1 MTKFVAA
8 LFLPL
13 VLVGAILWQPNRGAR
28 VRHGWKD
35 WLLPVALI
43 AVVTVPWFVY
53 ETHRFGREF
62 WSIIFGTHVFTRFTG
77 ILDPT
82 HIHPW
87 HHYFTATWHELSYSG
102 SVMLCAAG
110 FVRLAWAAWRNE
122 PPLAR
127 LMVLWGLL
135 PLTLMSFGTSKL
147 LHYAYPFMPPIG
159 LAAGFV
165 FASAL
170 KSLDGRFGAWLTRQV
185 TRLVPRRGSSWTAES
200 SLARRFLVIAALIFF
215 AVAIWTAI
223 SGPLKYEV
231 GGLAF
236 FRNSSVIRPAF
247 FGVFLLWIAG
257 FSMNL
262 LKLCGALALAFFLP
276 LGAYADKIQHIAT
289 REDHPLRALRD
300 CMESVQAAG
309 MPPKGVLAASGNIL
323 HHSYYY
329 YLWRLGPWTIAPTFL
344 PQQVIDRLTTVDGPS
359 PVILQHADFDTLKEA
374 LAGRPDMLAILK
386 DDAVRYDENIAFL
399 LPGPY
404 APCVAPVLA
413 AGGRTMW

>member
-1 MTKFVAA
+1 
-8 LFLPL
+8 
-13 VLVGAILWQPNRGAR
+13 
-28 VRHGWKD
+28 
-35 WLLPVALI
+35 
-43 AVVTVPWFVY
+43 
-53 ETHRFGREF
+53 
-62 WSIIFGTHVFTRFTG
+62 
-77 ILDPT
+77 
-82 HIHPW
+82 
-87 HHYFTATWHELSYSG
+87 
-102 SVMLCAAG
+102 
-110 FVRLAWAAWRNE
+110 
-122 PPLAR
+122 
-127 LMVLWGLL
+127 
-135 PLTLMSFGTSKL
+135 
-147 LHYAYPFMPPIG
+147 
-159 LAAGFV
+159 LAAGFA

-185 TRLVPRRGSSWTAES
+185 TRLVPRRGSSWSAES
-200 SLARRFLVIAALIFF
+200 TLARRILVIAAFIFF

-309 MPPKGVLAASGNIL
+309 TPPKGVLAASGNIL

-344 PQQVIDRLTTVDGPS
+344 PQQVIDRFTTVDGPS